1 MKDINIALL
10 GLGTV
15 GTGVV
20 NILEENK
27 LQLEKTMDARITV
40 KHIFVKNVN
49 KDRAINTERYHLTD
63 DINDILNDHTL
74 DIAIEVMGGIDT
86 TYHYLKQLMTSG
98 VHVITAN
105 KDLLAVH
112 LEELETLAAERE
124 ISLKYEA
131 SVAGGIPI
139 VNAINNGLNAN
150 GIKHFMGIFNGTSN
164 FILSKM
170 ALEGQSF
177 EEALAAATELGYAE
191 ADPTA
196 DVDGIDAQRKVVI
209 TSYLAFNQFMTLD
222 DCAVEG
228 IRNVTST
235 DIKLAGELGYT
246 IKLIGQAYAENDR
259 VEASVKP
266 TCLPVHH
273 QLAHVDYEY
282 NAIYIDG
289 SAVGDTMYYG
299 RGAGSLATGSAVVS
313 DLLHVIRYIDTK
325 LHTLPPHFEIETK
338 ALDRS
343 RHLLVIGDETVTKTF
358 AGRTVTTGE
367 TTAVELL
374 NVSTAVFDEVAALD
388 DVKIYEIEGV

>member
-1 MKDINIALL
+1 MKKINIALL

-27 LQLEKTMDARITV
+27 AQLEKTMDALISI
-40 KHIFVKNVN
+40 KHIYVKNIK
-49 KDRAINTERYHLTD
+49 KDRAINTELYHLTD
-63 DINDILNDHTL
+63 DINDILNDETL
-74 DIAIEVMGGIDT
+74 DIVVEVMGGIDQ
-86 TYHYLKQLMTSG
+86 TYGYLKHLMTNG

-105 KDLLAVH
+105 KDMLAVH
-112 LEELETLAAERE
+112 LEELETLAGNKE

-170 ALEGQSF
+170 SIDGLSF
-177 EEALAAATELGYAE
+177 DEALAIATELGYAE

-209 TSYLAFNQFMTLD
+209 TSFLAFNKYITLE
-222 DCAVEG
+222 DCVVQG
-228 IRNVTST
+228 IREVSSL
-235 DIKLAGELGYT
+235 DMRLAAKLGYS
-246 IKLIGQAYAENDR
+246 IKLIGQAYLDHDR
-259 VEASVKP
+259 IEASVKP
-266 TCLPVHH
+266 TCLPLSH
-273 QLAHVDYEY
+273 QLSHVNYEY

-299 RGAGSLATGSAVVS
+299 KGAGSLATGSAVVS

-325 LHTLPPHFEIETK
+325 LHTLPPHFEIESK
-338 ALDRS
+338 E
-343 RHLLVIGDETVTKTF
+343 LLRKKHILIIGDAALSDVFNGRGVTEQ
-358 AGRTVTTGE
+358 GM
-367 TTAVELL
+367 TAIELL
-374 NVSTAVFDEVAALD
+374 DLSPDVEYKVNSLD
-388 DVKIYEIEGV
+388 NIKIYEIEGI